1 MVGEVHVKSGALIQI
16 ILGLLEMG
24 DYPSARLGRRVKL
37 CLDGLDGAAM
47 MLSSD
52 VVHAYVRYIPLVEYS
67 Q

>member
-24 DYPSARLGRRVKL
+24 DCPSARLGCRVKL

>member
-24 DYPSARLGRRVKL
+24 DHPSARLGRRVKL